1 MNDAFRFYVTLA
13 QWLIMCAVG
22 IYTWYANRQAAAS
35 IDLHSLTT
43 RVTTLESEVKHLP
56 DHTLVH
62 GLAGDMR
69 AVTAELSALKD
80 CTGSLTRNIELLNGY
95 LLNNKK

>member
-1 MNDAFRFYVTLA
+1 MSDEFRFYVTLA

-22 IYTWYANRQAAAS
+22 IYTWYANRQSAAA
-35 IDLHSLTT
+35 IDVQSLAA

-56 DHTLVH
+56 DQTLVN

>member
-1 MNDAFRFYVTLA
+1 MSDDFRFYVTLA
-13 QWLIMCAVG
+13 QWTIMGAVG
-22 IYTWYANRQAAAS
+22 IYTWYANRQSAAA
-35 IDLHSLTT
+35 IDLHSLTA

-56 DHTLVH
+56 DQALVN

-80 CTGSLTRNIELLNGY
+80 STGSLTRNIELLNGY